1 MFLQGLAKRKGER
14 SLTDPISHGQ
24 IIVVGAN
31 HRSSSLALRD
41 QLFVEDAAVPAFL
54 ARLRALGL
62 NQALVLSTCD
72 RVEVWT
78 VHPDQQR
85 AAAVVTTAFAEKAT
99 LPAEALGQQL
109 YTHAGAE
116 AVRHC
121 FAVTASLDSLII
133 GEPHIHGQVKA
144 VHRLAREVEMTGA
157 DLEALLQAAYSA
169 AKRVRSD
176 THIGERPV
184 SIAAAA
190 VQFAKDLHGDLDRCS
205 ALLVG
210 AGDMGELV
218 AEALQAGGLTRL
230 TVTAPRLARAE
241 SVARTLNAHVRPFDS
256 LTEALAEADIVLAS
270 LGSRHVVITA
280 EQITQ
285 ALRKRRR
292 KPMFLVDAGIPGDI
306 EPAVNRVEGAFLYDL
321 TDLERVALEGRAN
334 REAAARTAWGIL
346 DEELSGFFKG
356 RAARAA
362 VPAIVALRDH
372 FERARDQAL
381 REAAGDAD
389 KATRLLIH
397 RLLHDPSEVMKDM
410 AGLGAAGRP
419 DWELAE
425 HTLRRLFRLERES

>member
-1 MFLQGLAKRKGER
+1 MTAAP
-14 SLTDPISHGQ
+14 LTLGQ
-24 IIVVGAN
+24 VIVVGAN
-31 HRSSSLALRD
+31 HRSSSLTLRD
-41 QLFVEDAAVPAFL
+41 QMFVEDAAVPAFL
-54 ARLRALGL
+54 DRLRAVGL
-62 NQALVLSTCD
+62 RQALILSTCD

-78 VHPDQQR
+78 VHPDR
-85 AAAVVTTAFAEKAT
+85 NWVTATIATAFAERVGLT
-99 LPAEALGQQL
+99 VDALDQQL
-109 YTHAGAE
+109 YTHVGPE

-144 VHRLAREVEMTGA
+144 VHRLAREAAMVGA
-157 DLEALLQAAYSA
+157 DLEALLQAAYAA

-176 THIGERPV
+176 TRIGERPV

-190 VQFAKDLHGDLDRCS
+190 VQFARDLHGDLDRCS

-218 AEALQAGGLTRL
+218 AEALLAGGLTRL

-241 SVARTLNAHVRPFDS
+241 SVARTLNAHVTPFD
-256 LTEALAEADIVLAS
+256 LLGDALAEADIVLAS

-280 EQITQ
+280 EQVTA
-285 ALRKRRR
+285 ALKKRRR
-292 KPMFLVDAGIPGDI
+292 KPIFLVDAGIPGDI

-321 TDLERVALEGRAN
+321 TDLERVALEGRAT

-346 DEELSGFFKG
+346 DEELSSFLRG
-356 RAARAA
+356 RAARTA
-362 VPAIVALRDH
+362 VPAIVALRDR
-372 FERARDQAL
+372 FERERDQVL

-397 RLLHDPSEVMKDM
+397 RLLHDPSEVMKDI
-410 AGLGAAGRP
+410 AGLGEVGQA
-419 DWELAE
+419 DWDQTE
-425 HTLRRLFRLERES
+425 HILRRLFRLEREG